1 MNYLNQ
7 SAQLQKPEG
16 GLGVLLVNLGTPDEP
31 TPRAV
36 KTYLAEFLSDPR
48 IVSLPK
54 WLWQIILRGIILQVR
69 PKRSAQAYASIW
81 TDQGSPLL
89 VLSERLRDALQQ
101 QLTEQHTERVTV
113 ALAMRYG
120 NPSLPQV
127 LQSLR
132 QQNIQRLLVLPL
144 YPQYSATTTAS
155 IFDALSQEL
164 QQWRWIPELRFIQR
178 YHQEADYIATLSESI
193 RDYRAKHGDAEKLLF
208 SFHGIPKDY
217 YEAGD
222 PYPDQCRATAQRVAQ
237 TLALQPGQWE
247 ISFQSRFGKAEWVK
261 PYTDATLKQWG
272 QEGVKRVQV
281 VCPAFAV
288 DCLET
293 LEEIAKENREY
304 FLESGGESYAYI
316 PALNDSPAQ
325 VRMLTDLVHRHLQGW
340 LTQDA

>member
-1 MNYLNQ
+1 MKYLNQ
-7 SAQLQKPEG
+7 SEQLQKPEG
-16 GLGVLLVNLGTPDEP
+16 SLGVLLVNLGTPDEP

-48 IVSLPK
+48 IVALPR
-54 WLWQIILRGIILQVR
+54 WLWQIILRGIILRVR

-101 QLTEQHTERVTV
+101 QFAELHSERVTV

-127 LQSLR
+127 LQNLR
-132 QQNIQRLLVLPL
+132 RQNIQRLLVLPL

-155 IFDALSQEL
+155 IFDALTREL

-178 YHQEADYIATLSESI
+178 YHQEADYVATLSESI
-193 RDYRAKHGDAEKLLF
+193 RAYRAQHGDAEKLLF

-222 PYPDQCRATAQRVAQ
+222 PYPDQCRATAQQVAE
-237 TLALQPGQWE
+237 TLALQPGQWQ
-247 ISFQSRFGKAEWVK
+247 IAFQSRFGKEEWVK

-272 QEGVKRVQV
+272 QEGVKHVQV

-316 PALNDSPAQ
+316 PALNDSPGQ

-340 LTQDA
+340 LT

>member
-1 MNYLNQ
+1 MRYLDQ
-7 SAQLQKPEG
+7 SDQLQQPEG

-31 TPRAV
+31 TPGAV

-54 WLWQIILRGIILQVR
+54 WLWQIILRGIVLQVR
-69 PKRSAQAYASIW
+69 PKRSAQAYAAIW

-101 QLTEQHTERVTV
+101 QLGSRVSV

-120 NPSLPQV
+120 NPSLPEV
-127 LQSLR
+127 LQTLR
-132 QQNIQRLLVLPL
+132 RRNIQRLLVLPL

-155 IFDALSQEL
+155 IFDALTREL
-164 QQWRWIPELRFIQR
+164 QNWRWIPELRFIQR
-178 YHQEADYIATLSESI
+178 YHQEPDYVATLSDSI
-193 RDYRAKHGDAEKLLF
+193 RSYRAEHGSAEKLLF

-222 PYPDQCRATAQRVAQ
+222 PYPDQCRATAEQVAAS
-237 TLALQPGQWE
+237 LGLQPDQWH
-247 ISFQSRFGKAEWVK
+247 ITFQSRFGKQEWVK
-261 PYTDATLKQWG
+261 PYTDETLKQWG
-272 QEGVKRVQV
+272 REGIRSVQV

-293 LEEIAKENREY
+293 LEEIAEENREY

-325 VRMLTDLVHRHLQGW
+325 VRMLADLVERHLQGW
-340 LTQDA
+340 SGDETEQT